1 MERNFMTTLQD
12 TFNTIWAY
20 VPSLVGAL
28 AILVIGWIAAGIIAR
43 LVRTGVEKT
52 GLVGRVSRLGT
63 DISAEDEKAFEEW
76 IGRGVFLILMLFVL
90 VGFFQVL
97 GLSEISRPLNSFLN
111 EVFQYL
117 PRLIG
122 PVILILIA
130 WIVAKLL
137 RMLVVR
143 GIGATRLQERLQAD
157 TDLGG
162 EGSGT
167 LAATAGEAVYWLT
180 FLVFLPAILSSLEL
194 EGLLGPVRVV
204 VDELLGYLPNLLAAA
219 LILFI
224 GWFAARILRK
234 IVANLLAAIGTDG
247 LSERIGLRAVLG
259 DQTLSGLI
267 ALIVYVVI
275 LIPVIIAALNALELN
290 AITQPASLM
299 LNKILAALPNL
310 FAGALILVVSY
321 VVAKLVSSLVAGL
334 LAGFGFD
341 TLPQRLGLGGAVTS
355 GGRTPSE
362 IAGFVLLVAIMLF
375 ATVEALDL
383 IGFSAVADLVSQFLV
398 FTGHIIVG
406 LFIFGLGLYLAQL
419 AAKLIKDSSLP
430 NADLLATLARI
441 AIIVLALAM
450 GLGEMG
456 LGDEIV
462 GLAFGL
468 TLGAIAVAL
477 AIAFGLGGRDAAARI
492 VAKWTDGTP
501 STGGRPRED

>member
-1 MERNFMTTLQD
+1 MTTLQE
-12 TFNTIWAY
+12 TFSTIWAY

-28 AILVIGWIAAGIIAR
+28 AILVIGWIVAGLLAR
-43 LVRTGVEKT
+43 GVRIGLEKT
-52 GLVGRVSRLGT
+52 GLVGRVSKMVTG
-63 DISAEDEKAFEEW
+63 ISAEEEKTFEEW
-76 IGRGVFLILMLFVL
+76 IGRGVFVVLMLFVL

-97 GLSEISRPLNSFLN
+97 GLNEITRPLTSFLT
-111 EVFQYL
+111 EIFQYL

-130 WIVAKLL
+130 WVVAKLL
-137 RMLVVR
+137 RMAVLR
-143 GIGATRLQERLQAD
+143 TIGATKLEERVEAD
-157 TDLGG
+157 AGLGG
-162 EGSGT
+162 DRRLT
-167 LAATAGEAVYWLT
+167 LAETAGDAVYWLT

-194 EGLLGPVRVV
+194 DGLLGPVRVV
-204 VDELLGYLPNLLAAA
+204 VDELLGYLPNLLAAG

-224 GWFAARILRK
+224 GWLAARILRK
-234 IVANLLAAIGTDG
+234 IVTNLLAAIGTDG
-247 LSERIGLRAVLG
+247 LSERVGLRAVLG
-259 DQTLSGLI
+259 DQTLSSLIGLV
-267 ALIVYVVI
+267 VYVVI

-310 FAGALILVVSY
+310 FAGTLILIVSY
-321 VVAKLVSSLVAGL
+321 VVAKLVSSLAAGV

-341 TLPQRLGLGGAVTS
+341 TLPRRLGLGDVAESGAQ
-355 GGRTPSE
+355 TPSQ
-362 IAGFVLLVAIMLF
+362 IAGFILLVAIMLF

-383 IGFSAVADLVSQFLV
+383 IGFAAVADLVSQFLV

-419 AAKLIKDSSLP
+419 AAKLVKDSSLP

-441 AIIVLALAM
+441 AIIILALAM

-462 GLAFGL
+462 SLAFGL

-477 AIAFGLGGRDAAARI
+477 AIAFGLGGRDAAGRI
-492 VAKWTDGTP
+492 VAKWSGGT
-501 STGGRPRED
+501 SSDSAKRKED